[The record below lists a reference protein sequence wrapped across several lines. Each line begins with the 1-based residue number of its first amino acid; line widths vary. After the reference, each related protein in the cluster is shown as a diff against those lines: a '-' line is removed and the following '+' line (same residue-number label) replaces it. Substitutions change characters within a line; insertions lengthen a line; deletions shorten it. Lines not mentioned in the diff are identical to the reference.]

1 MWGNFIQIGGNCDEN
16 RVKQTKAVAMLLEMF
31 FFFLLFFSFLHIL
44 KKRTVSLCLFAIRD
58 VQKVANLLD
67 LAKSFPKSIWLR
79 TSVSKKPR
87 TIFRETVDAVLP
99 ESLRDDVVVH
109 EGNAGLVHL
118 AVSALV
124 DELLHGLQ
132 VRVPGLQ
139 KRMRVELE
147 LRTYL
152 NLRS

>member
-1 MWGNFIQIGGNCDEN
+1 
-16 RVKQTKAVAMLLEMF
+16 MLLEMF

-109 EGNAGLVHL
+109 EGNAGLPRHGARERRLAIFRQNVTRSRLYRHRFLQQNMRFAAFFKIFQIFKLKFLKFGNILQILRHL
-118 AVSALV
+118 
-124 DELLHGLQ
+124 
-132 VRVPGLQ
+132 R
-139 KRMRVELE
+139 
-147 LRTYL
+147 
-152 NLRS
+152 NFC